1 MKPQTLLGLD
11 KGDRELALAL
21 EQLQKGELELPPG
34 CDITYELEA
43 IDILRALLRIPKEP
57 EALRAWYENFRE
69 RHETR
74 PTALEV
80 HHAGYNPRSVS
91 KTHGSWLGFVRAMDD
106 FSQARDRVW
115 KNETASKFLT
125 SLDTT
130 KMTKSYKMLT
140 LLAMLNEDQF
150 RGTLPVD
157 KLVRGFARL
166 ALRSAKL
173 RVDVDASLDDP
184 NALRRHLERNA
195 IAAWTGGKGT
205 KGKTFFEYETVCSGR
220 RSTSVLT
227 SAKPFK
233 SSRGSWRI
241 GGSGSIWIGA
251 LSAPTTA
258 LSASSATP
266 IGGPFF
272 FSPTGETS
280 VIIEGKT
287 YEATVAKVAVNVV
300 RRPGDPRNELPTLLR
315 GWFGRTPVYPART
328 FMSFSATQK
337 AAGCW
342 SRSTSV
348 QTPKRY
354 PSGQSYSRE
363 QIPGL
368 LGLQFS
374 ARKWQPGFVAHV
386 PTRDAREERPTRRIP
401 IRRPIFAARHL
412 PVAKPEPQDP
422 EGKSRPGDPK
432 SRREGHPSPLSWCGK
447 RRRSGQRAAPFIHCG
462 RIPVGR
468 RETDYRHLEAPG
480 TRTRQALSAAHGLTV
495 PR

>member
-1 MKPQTLLGLD
+1 MKPQTLLSLD
-11 KGDRELALAL
+11 KGDREIALAL
-21 EQLQKGELELPPG
+21 EQLQKGELEFPPG

-106 FSQARDRVW
+106 LSQARERVW

-205 KGKTFFEYETVCSGR
+205 KGKTFFEYESGVFR
-220 RSTSVLT
+220 TTFDVAADEREAFQELARELAEWRLGEYLDRS
-227 SAKPFK
+227 P
-233 SSRGSWRI
+233 I
-241 GGSGSIWIGA
+241 GSGEGIVCKVSHA
-251 LSAPTTA
+251 NQR
-258 LSASSATP
+258 P
-266 IGGPFF
+266 ILFLPDRRTNPGI
-272 FSPTGETS
+272 PTGETP

-287 YEATVAKVAVNVV
+287 YDATFAKVAVNVV
-300 RRPGDPRNELPTLLR
+300 RRPGDPRNELPTTLR
-315 GWFGRTPVYPART
+315 GWFGPD
-328 FMSFSATQK
+328 
-337 AAGCW
+337 AGLPGTNFHVVFRNTE
-342 SRSTSV
+342 SRWTLEPLHQRPDA
-348 QTPKRY
+348 QTP
-354 PSGQSYSRE
+354 SLWQSYSR
-363 QIPGL
+363 
-368 LGLQFS
+368 
-374 ARKWQPGFVAHV
+374 
-386 PTRDAREERPTRRIP
+386 
-401 IRRPIFAARHL
+401 
-412 PVAKPEPQDP
+412 
-422 EGKSRPGDPK
+422 
-432 SRREGHPSPLSWCGK
+432 
-447 RRRSGQRAAPFIHCG
+447 
-462 RIPVGR
+462 
-468 RETDYRHLEAPG
+468 
-480 TRTRQALSAAHGLTV
+480 
-495 PR
+495 